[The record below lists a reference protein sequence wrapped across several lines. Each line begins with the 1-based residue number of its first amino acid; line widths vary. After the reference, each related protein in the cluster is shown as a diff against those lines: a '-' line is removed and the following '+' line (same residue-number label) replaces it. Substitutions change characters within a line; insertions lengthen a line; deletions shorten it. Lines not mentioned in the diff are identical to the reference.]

1 MTHKFVVGQ
10 AVEYYAVNPLA
21 KGAGLYTVIRL
32 LPEDAGEFHYHIQR
46 TGGGEHRRVRESQ
59 LRLGGSP
66 QGVR

>member
-1 MTHKFVVGQ
+1 MPHEFSIGQ
-10 AVEYYAVNPLA
+10 AVEYYDALA
-21 KGAGLYTVIRL
+21 GGARLYTIIRL

-59 LRLGGSP
+59 LRIGGSP